1 MNLAVNQIMRRA
13 RFWQAGA
20 IDLNFF
26 SLHYYLGSITVVVV
40 MAKPSMQRLGE
51 LQLKIMKVLWEQPET
66 TVGAVHEH
74 LSQETDLAY
83 TTIATMLRKME
94 ARGLVSHR
102 VEDRK
107 FLYRARVNARE
118 VASKMSAHFIEGLFE
133 GSLANMVSHLLKT
146 QEISRE
152 ELDRLEKLIAER
164 KKKL

>member
-1 MNLAVNQIMRRA
+1 
-13 RFWQAGA
+13 
-20 IDLNFF
+20 
-26 SLHYYLGSITVVVV
+26 
-40 MAKPSMQRLGE
+40 MAKPNVYRLGD

-66 TVGAVHEH
+66 TVAEVHGRLLKEA
-74 LSQETDLAY
+74 DLAY

-102 VEDRK
+102 SEERK
-107 FLYRARVNARE
+107 FLYRPLVNERE
-118 VASKMSAHFIEGLFE
+118 VANKMSAHFIEGLFE

-152 ELDRLEKLIAER
+152 ELERLAKLIAER